1 MSDTPC
7 CAAALCARER
17 ETERGREGDVE
28 RERKMSWCRD
38 G

>member
-28 RERKMSWCRD
+28 GEED
-38 G
+38 VLV